1 LLTSGRE
8 IDDRR
13 GLLDDERVTGI
24 QIIRESVCVLHAG
37 YTSRAGDKFQGA

>member
-24 QIIRESVCVLHAG
+24 QIIRENVCVLHAG
-37 YTSRAGDKFQGA
+37 YNSRAGDKFQGA